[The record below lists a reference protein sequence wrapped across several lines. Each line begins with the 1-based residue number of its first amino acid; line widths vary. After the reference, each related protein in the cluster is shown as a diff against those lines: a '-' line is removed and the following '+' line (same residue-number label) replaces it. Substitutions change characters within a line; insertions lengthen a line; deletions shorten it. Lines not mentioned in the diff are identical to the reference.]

1 MRGVLVETGGQA
13 LISVLVF
20 HLVRGRVSRS
30 SLQTGWSLSAL
41 VSAHLTVGVDCRRML
56 PRLAFMWILG
66 TQTQILT
73 LTQQVLLNLNVYR
86 AALAAPTMN
95 F

>member
-1 MRGVLVETGGQA
+1 MLVETGGQA
-13 LISVLVF
+13 LISVLV
-20 HLVRGRVSRS
+20 LG
-30 SLQTGWSLSAL
+30 AL
-41 VSAHLTVGVDCRRML
+41 VSAHLTVGEVDCRRML

-73 LTQQVLLNLNVYR
+73 LTQQALLNLNVYC
-86 AALAAPTMN
+86 AALAAPIMN